1 MDASLTWKKDVVVD
15 DGLIGPDGLCDRIH
29 WESNCHRNPK

>member
-15 DGLIGPDGLCDRIH
+15 DGFVGPLGLCDGV
-29 WESNCHRNPK
+29 HR

>member
-15 DGLIGPDGLCDRIH
+15 DGFISPLGLYDGIH
-29 WESNCHRNPK
+29 R